1 MGKSEDPSNT
11 SGHKLLW
18 KLFGNNTIV
27 YVTDSRGSTKR
38 NKKVKKAEMK
48 QKVCDVERKE
58 EMISG
63 ESEQQ
68 QKKLALRPHRLLQLF
83 KKSPK
88 KSVTKSQKNF

>member
-1 MGKSEDPSNT
+1 MGKSEDPSKT
-11 SGHKLLW
+11 SGHNLLQ

-48 QKVCDVERKE
+48 QKVCDVERKQ

-68 QKKLALRPHRLLQLF
+68 
-83 KKSPK
+83 PK
-88 KSVTKSQKNF
+88 KIGTSATRTSSIVQEIPEKKA